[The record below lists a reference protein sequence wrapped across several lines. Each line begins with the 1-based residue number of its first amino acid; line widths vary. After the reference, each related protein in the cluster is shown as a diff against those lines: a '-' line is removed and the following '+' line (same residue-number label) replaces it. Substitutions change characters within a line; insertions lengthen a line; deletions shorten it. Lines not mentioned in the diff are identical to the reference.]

1 MKKTILAI
9 LLTLCLIIPAAVPVS
24 AKNNLVT
31 DISCTLTTSSAVV
44 SGHTSAKAVMVRI
57 KDASN
62 EVITL
67 QSFAVDS
74 NGDFSASLENVSFTA
89 GATYTISVA
98 DYEGGSW
105 ATTTATVGS
114 SYTPSDD
121 SGSSYTPAETTPEP
135 TEAPAATAA
144 PTPEPAFDKI
154 IAEEGSDSVNAVF
167 DAGEIGE
174 EPTEM
179 SVVPNPEDENG
190 AALLDAVLTDE
201 QQAAIQSEPVEL
213 ILSVSTS
220 DLSSAE
226 EKTCEENTET
236 LEAMMTD
243 PDAADKDIEVSEE
256 LEAVFSGNLSAP
268 ADEAGETGKPA
279 INIVKV
285 YDFTVS
291 LKIGS
296 NKPVEIHDLGS
307 AMMTVRF
314 KIDKALKNTDPL
326 VRRIFFMIHPKADG
340 KTEVLPVNVST
351 KTMKASVQFSSCSPF
366 ILAYTDVA
374 EFTEAGSKLTSS
386 KYNAKYKIIEG
397 GDVNGKVGVLEYL
410 SPIKKKAKHTV
421 YSKVKIDGITY
432 KVTSIAANA
441 FKGHKTLKKVTIG
454 KYITSIGNK
463 AFYKATGLE
472 KVIIK
477 SKKLKSANIG
487 TSVWTKAGSAGD
499 GITFTVPSSKLK
511 SYKKLFGKIGTVE
524 AK

>member
-1 MKKTILAI
+1 MMKKTILAI
-9 LLTLCLIIPAAVPVS
+9 LLTLCLIIPTAIPVS
-24 AKNNLVT
+24 AKNQTVT
-31 DISCTLTTSSAVV
+31 ISSCTITTSSAVV
-44 SGHTSAKAVMVRI
+44 FGATDASAVMVRI

-62 EVITL
+62 NVVTL

-74 NGDFSASLENVSFTA
+74 NGIFSASLENVSFTA

-98 DYEGGSW
+98 DYEGGTW

-114 SYTPSDD
+114 SYMPSDD
-121 SGSSYTPAETTPEP
+121 SGSSYTPAEPEP

-144 PTPEPAFDKI
+144 PAPEPAFDEI
-154 IAEEGSDSVNAVF
+154 ITEEGSDSVNAVF

-179 SVVPNPEDENG
+179 SVVPDPEDEAG

-201 QQAAIQSEPVEL
+201 QQAAIQTEPVEL

-226 EKTCEENTET
+226 EKACEENTET
-236 LEAMMTD
+236 LEAMMTN
-243 PDAADKDIEVSEE
+243 PNAADKDIEVSDE

-268 ADEAGETGKPA
+268 ADEAGETGKPG

-307 AMMTVRF
+307 AKMTVRF

-374 EFTEAGSKLTSS
+374 EFTEAGSTLTSS
-386 KYNAKYKIIEG
+386 KYNAKYRIIEG
-397 GDVNGKVGVLEYL
+397 GDAAGKVGVLEYVA
-410 SPIKKKAKHTV
+410 PIRKKTHHTV
-421 YSKVKIDGITY
+421 YTKVKIDGITY

-441 FKGHKTLKKVTIG
+441 FKGHKTLKRVTIG

-463 AFYKATGLE
+463 AFYKATALE